1 MPIAEFSAVFAG
13 VSLLTKLQG
22 FLLFLFTVQS
32 FALEM
37 GALEKVSQFIR
48 RHAML
53 EGARGV
59 VVAVSGG
66 PDSVAL
72 VDLLARLLAPET
84 GTESPGIRVLVAH
97 LNHQLRGSESD
108 DDAEFVQQLADRLAL
123 PVKVGNADVAAA
135 ARRAARGIE
144 EVAREIRYNFLFRV
158 ALASGCDR
166 IATGHTMNDQAE
178 TFLIRLARGSGLRG
192 LSAMRPV
199 IPAHFFE
206 KSGATEESGD
216 ERGKTQKSSS
226 LAEPNRS
233 DSRST
238 PLLIRPLLSI
248 TREEVTEYCRQRSL
262 EFRND
267 TTNLS
272 VNYTR
277 NRIRIEV
284 MPALRKVNRRVVESI
299 ARAAENIAADEEVLD
314 DLGSSLLGKARLE
327 PDAWL
332 TGRCG
337 AAYSVAS
344 MLEQPSGM
352 RRRIIIEA
360 VRATRNCSAGGKG
373 DATGEV
379 TSAHVAAV
387 EALLKEG
394 ASGSH
399 ICLPC
404 SLEVWRDFN
413 AIVFRPVAPIKD
425 KLYRS
430 SISVASPHTEAGE
443 FAFNLRRGLPVE
455 LLNSVMEDTK
465 LEKHRTG
472 HDWMTVALDDR
483 ALPEDL
489 VIRPRIPG
497 ERSLVLG
504 KRRTIKLKNLMID
517 HRIPSSRRGTWP
529 LVTTPDGRY
538 IWSPGLPPAV
548 EFAAHNETLSL
559 AIMRASAV

>member
-1 MPIAEFSAVFAG
+1 MS
-13 VSLLTKLQG
+13 
-22 FLLFLFTVQS
+22 
-32 FALEM
+32 ALEN
-37 GALEKVSQFIR
+37 VSQFIR
-48 RHAML
+48 RHTML

-72 VDLLARLLAPET
+72 LDLLARLLAPET
-84 GTESPGIRVLVAH
+84 GTESAGIGVLVAH

-108 DDAEFVQQLADRLAL
+108 DDAEFVQQLAARLAL
-123 PVKVGNADVAAA
+123 PVELGTADVAAA

-144 EVAREIRYNFLFRV
+144 EIAREIRYNFLLRV

-199 IPAHFFE
+199 IPAHSFKDSGTRAEEPGDDERE
-206 KSGATEESGD
+206 KQSSTSGAESGC
-216 ERGKTQKSSS
+216 
-226 LAEPNRS
+226 S
-233 DSRST
+233 DRRLT

-248 TREEVTEYCRQRSL
+248 TREEVTEYCRQRDL
-262 EFRND
+262 EFRSD
-267 TTNLS
+267 ATNLS

-277 NRIRIEV
+277 NRIRSEV
-284 MPALRKVNRRVVESI
+284 LPALRMVNRRVVESI
-299 ARAAENIAADEEVLD
+299 ARAAENIAADEDVLD
-314 DLGSSLLGKARLE
+314 DLASSLLGKARLE
-327 PDAWL
+327 PDGWL
-332 TGRCG
+332 VGRCG
-337 AAYSVAS
+337 YAYSVAS

-352 RRRIIIEA
+352 RRRMIIEA
-360 VRATRNCSAGGKG
+360 VRATRNCAAGWAR

-379 TSAHVAAV
+379 TSTHVAAV
-387 EALLKEG
+387 EALLKQG

-399 ICLPC
+399 ISLSC
-404 SLEVWRDFN
+404 SLEVWRDFDAVVFKPAA
-413 AIVFRPVAPIKD
+413 AIKEEAC
-425 KLYRS
+425 RS
-430 SISVASPHTEAGE
+430 SISATNPHTEAGG
-443 FAFNLRRGLPVE
+443 FSFTLQRGLPVE
-455 LLNSVMEDTK
+455 LLNSVMENTK
-465 LEKHRTG
+465 LERHRTS
-472 HDWMTVALDDR
+472 HDWMTVALDDW

-489 VIRPRIPG
+489 MIRPRIPG
-497 ERSLVLG
+497 QRSIVLG

-548 EFAAHNETLSL
+548 EFAAHNETRRL